1 VLTVESMN
9 ESVKNVEYAVRGE
22 LAIKAEN
29 LRVVKAFIRM
39 FYKKWPDA

>member
-1 VLTVESMN
+1 MLTIESMN

-29 LRVVKAFIRM
+29 LRVVTTTPCITMSPNVA
-39 FYKKWPDA
+39 